1 MELVWSIHRGASLG
15 GQTAGNERTVQS
27 FIWSLDGVTEHT

>member
-1 MELVWSIHRGASLG
+1 MEHTQGGIFR

-27 FIWSLDGVTEHT
+27 SIQSLDRVLEHT